1 MHCVCKSFGGLIV
14 VRLLLGAFEAAVAP
28 CLLIV
33 TGMWYKREEQPL
45 RIGCWYLGVGVGVV
59 LGALV
64 SYGFQFYEGQTF
76 KSWQIMYLVCG
87 LLTIVLGILI
97 VWLLPDSPMAS
108 RLNAAEK
115 VAAIERVRANQTGI
129 ENKTWKWHQFRETML
144 DVKTLLI
151 VITILAGN
159 IPTGATGSFSSLL
172 IKSFGYTSKQAALLN
187 IPSGFIQ
194 GIAVILASWAA
205 GRGNARGIA
214 IVCLFLPGILGG
226 GLIAFLPIGSRY
238 TGAQLTGIY
247 LCGIFGPNLSVIY
260 SWAAANYAGNTKKV
274 TINAVILAAYGA
286 SNVMGPLTF
295 SGATAPQYIP
305 AKVTIMAAL
314 ALAVL
319 STLALRTLY
328 VLENKKRD
336 RVAVEEGEP
345 EHMTDVEFMDLT
357 DQQNRT
363 FRIPKNTLEGLP
375 DELLVKIVYYAV
387 QTNEGVNLG
396 PETMRQ
402 DIGRIKREMLRPFAR
417 SPKLLAIAQSEFR
430 EEDLVYRLQLDLV
443 RLRRIDN
450 SETRVRARP
459 AELRSPVD
467 GLDIFFEDEDGL
479 CWAGLHA
486 LRVRKLE
493 VIIPMDTAAIHNV
506 VVASPPDPSRLP
518 RIVGGVTRA
527 FPSLT
532 SLKVRITTFS
542 SGFGGFTTLPG
553 RGRVWFAS
561 SRPDEVAAYFEA
573 RIRSALHAVEGC
585 QTIRSKEVVLFQESE
600 RPSRTWRN
608 GPLGEPF
615 AHLDRSDFDA
625 DLSALTWQMMD
636 LPSSCLH
643 F

>member
-1 MHCVCKSFGGLIV
+1 
-14 VRLLLGAFEAAVAP
+14 
-28 CLLIV
+28 
-33 TGMWYKREEQPL
+33 
-45 RIGCWYLGVGVGVV
+45 
-59 LGALV
+59 
-64 SYGFQFYEGQTF
+64 
-76 KSWQIMYLVCG
+76 MYLVCG

-97 VWLLPDSPMAS
+97 VWFLPDSPMAS
-108 RLNAAEK
+108 RLSAAEK

-226 GLIAFLPIGSRY
+226 GLIAFLPSESRY

-260 SWAAANYAGNTKKV
+260 SWAAANYAGHTKKL

-336 RVAVEEGEP
+336 RVAIEQGEP
-345 EHMTDVEFMDLT
+345 EDMTDVEFMDLT

-363 FRIPKNTLEGLP
+363 FR
-375 DELLVKIVYYAV
+375 YA
-387 QTNEGVNLG
+387 L
-396 PETMRQ
+396 
-402 DIGRIKREMLRPFAR
+402 
-417 SPKLLAIAQSEFR
+417 
-430 EEDLVYRLQLDLV
+430 
-443 RLRRIDN
+443 
-450 SETRVRARP
+450 
-459 AELRSPVD
+459 
-467 GLDIFFEDEDGL
+467 
-479 CWAGLHA
+479 
-486 LRVRKLE
+486 
-493 VIIPMDTAAIHNV
+493 
-506 VVASPPDPSRLP
+506 
-518 RIVGGVTRA
+518 
-527 FPSLT
+527 
-532 SLKVRITTFS
+532 
-542 SGFGGFTTLPG
+542 
-553 RGRVWFAS
+553 
-561 SRPDEVAAYFEA
+561 
-573 RIRSALHAVEGC
+573 
-585 QTIRSKEVVLFQESE
+585 
-600 RPSRTWRN
+600 
-608 GPLGEPF
+608 
-615 AHLDRSDFDA
+615 
-625 DLSALTWQMMD
+625 
-636 LPSSCLH
+636 
-643 F
+643 